1 MRITLP
7 TILEYDNQFV
17 FAKLKYLVIRVYLSL
32 TGIIVLEMLLIYLSV
47 ILIYMTTDWI
57 AVLYLPLLIY
67 AMHRTYATCVLYLAR
82 LISDKDAYLFLTEH
96 WRRYF
101 EHDDQFWI
109 EIQTKLQ
116 CCGLESPRTYLM
128 YSRQVHPTCYSHHHG
143 EIELITR
150 GCEDVVYDHFFAV
163 QILAKGLSWL
173 ALGLQLLA
181 TVFYLGF
188 VLHKYMYIIYPNMRR
203 VRIYIY

>member
-57 AVLYLPLLIY
+57 AVL
-67 AMHRTYATCVLYLAR
+67 
-82 LISDKDAYLFLTEH
+82 
-96 WRRYF
+96 
-101 EHDDQFWI
+101 
-109 EIQTKLQ
+109 LQ